1 MRAFCVVL
9 EPSQRGFILLYMRSN
24 ADESVAAAMALERRL
39 LQPVVRSSP
48 AALDALL
55 DPEFQE
61 IGASG
66 RLWTRG
72 DTIQA
77 LTRDQQDVPTPI
89 REEQMTGR
97 RLADHLVLLTY
108 VSDESGRRARR
119 TSLWRFDKAAGW
131 RLLHHQATLIS

>member
-1 MRAFCVVL
+1 MRMN
-9 EPSQRGFILLYMRSN
+9 PWPPPWRWRG
-24 ADESVAAAMALERRL
+24 DL

-48 AALDALL
+48 AALDSLL

-66 RLWTRG
+66 RLWTRD

-77 LTRDQQDVPTPI
+77 LTRDQQDAPTPI
-89 REEQMTGR
+89 RDEQMTGR
-97 RLADHLVLLTY
+97 HLADHLVLLTY
-108 VSDESGRRARR
+108 TSDESGRRARR

-131 RLLHHQATLIS
+131 RLLHHQGTLIS

>member
-1 MRAFCVVL
+1 
-9 EPSQRGFILLYMRSN
+9 MRSN
-24 ADESVAAAMALERRL
+24 ADESVATAMALERRL
-39 LQPVVRSSP
+39 LQPLVRSSHT
-48 AALDALL
+48 ALDALL

-77 LTRDQQDVPTPI
+77 LTRDQQDVRTPI
-89 REEQMTGR
+89 RDEQMEGR

-119 TSLWRFDKAAGW
+119 TSLWRYDKAAGW
-131 RLLHHQATLIS
+131 RLLHHQGTLIS

>member
-1 MRAFCVVL
+1 MCAFHVALRAL
-9 EPSQRGFILLYMRSN
+9 QRSFILLCMSSN
-24 ADESVAAAMALERRL
+24 ADESVATAVALERRL
-39 LQPVVRSSP
+39 LQPTVRASP

-72 DTIQA
+72 GIIQA
-77 LTRDQQDVPTPI
+77 LTRDQQDIPTPI
-89 REEQMTGR
+89 RDEQMDGR
-97 RLADHLVLLTY
+97 RLTDHLVLLTY

-119 TSLWRFDKAAGW
+119 TSLWRFDQVAGW
-131 RLLHHQATLIS
+131 RLLHHQGTLIS

>member
-1 MRAFCVVL
+1 MS
-9 EPSQRGFILLYMRSN
+9 PN
-24 ADESVAAAMALERRL
+24 ADESVATAMALERRL
-39 LQPVVRSSP
+39 LQPEVRSSP
-48 AALDALL
+48 AALDALV

-77 LTRDQQDVPTPI
+77 LPRYQQDVPTPI
-89 REEQMTGR
+89 RDEQMTGR

-108 VSDESGRRARR
+108 VSDESGRWARR
-119 TSLWRFDKAAGW
+119 TSLWRSDKAAGW
-131 RLLHHQATLIS
+131 RLLHHQGTLIS